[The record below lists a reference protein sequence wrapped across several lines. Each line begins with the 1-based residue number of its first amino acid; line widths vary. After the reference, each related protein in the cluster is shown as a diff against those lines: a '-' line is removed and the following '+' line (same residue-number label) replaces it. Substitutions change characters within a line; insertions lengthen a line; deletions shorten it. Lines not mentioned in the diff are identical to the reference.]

1 MNDKKNNMRQNI
13 LINIALRYKWQTKT
27 QSVHKQNKKSCN
39 QAGENT
45 L

>member
-1 MNDKKNNMRQNI
+1 MRQNI
-13 LINIALRYKWQTKT
+13 LTNIALRYKWQTKT
-27 QSVHKQNKKSCN
+27 QSKSNHEQNKKSCK